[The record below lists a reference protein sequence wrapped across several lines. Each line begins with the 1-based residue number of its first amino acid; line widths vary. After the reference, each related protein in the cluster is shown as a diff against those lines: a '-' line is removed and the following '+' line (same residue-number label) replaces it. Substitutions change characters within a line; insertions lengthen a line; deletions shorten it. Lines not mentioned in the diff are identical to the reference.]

1 MALQHSHLE
10 LKSMQR
16 DASDEGEAEPWRRLV
31 GELGAE
37 IAGPL
42 TAALERI
49 NALVTSGRID
59 GTGLRSLREEI
70 EVARQVGM
78 TAQLISRFA
87 NGKLVQARERVPLSD
102 MLQNVLSQRSRETAA
117 RGISLKPLLQPVDVV
132 VDASLA
138 FSLLNTLVDW
148 VSAHAK
154 TPITFTIEVRSWAL
168 RARLICRFDHIDGA
182 ERRTGGA
189 LSRGSAFDS
198 LTWRLFEQTAQAM
211 KIGLSRQVAERTVS
225 VSIDF
230 DLAVK
235 SNLDGVDAHELD
247 QGFDSSMN
255 SKPLAGSHVVVV
267 ASRREV
273 RLRVRDAIRHMG
285 LIVDL
290 VSSVEEAAD
299 FCKDGLPHA
308 IIVEGILKG
317 EQLERFYNEIR
328 QEVPGFPFIEIV
340 EEGKGF
346 SVSDE
351 ARHERALVGQDAIE
365 GALPSVLMFEL
376 SKSL

>member
-1 MALQHSHLE
+1 MASPNPHLE
-10 LKSMQR
+10 SKPVQLDSP
-16 DASDEGEAEPWRRLV
+16 EAVESEPWRRLV
-31 GELGAE
+31 GKLGAE
-37 IAGPL
+37 VAGPL
-42 TAALERI
+42 TAALEKI
-49 NALVTSGRID
+49 NALVTSGHID
-59 GTGLRSLREEI
+59 GLGLRSLRAEV

-87 NGKLVQARERVPLSD
+87 NGKLVQSRERVPLSD
-102 MLQNVLSQRSRETAA
+102 VLQNVLSQRSRETVA
-117 RGISLKPLLQPVDVV
+117 RGISVRPLLQPADVV

-138 FSLLNTLVDW
+138 FSLLNTLIDW
-148 VSAHAK
+148 VSTHAK
-154 TPITFTIEVRSWAL
+154 TPITFTIDVRSWAR
-168 RARLICRFDHIDGA
+168 RARLICRFDRVSGA
-182 ERRTGGA
+182 DYRTGNTPTQDD
-189 LSRGSAFDS
+189 AFDS
-198 LTWRLFEQTAQAM
+198 LTWRLLEQTARAM
-211 KIGLSRQVAERTVS
+211 KVGLSRQVVERSVS

-230 DLAVK
+230 DLAVMA
-235 SNLDGVDAHELD
+235 NLDGADALELD

-290 VSSVEEAAD
+290 VSSVKEAAD

-308 IIVEGILKG
+308 IIFEGILKG
-317 EQLERFYNEIR
+317 EQLDRFCDEIL
-328 QEVPGFPFIEIV
+328 QEVPGFSFIEIV

-346 SVSDE
+346 GVSDKV
-351 ARHERALVGQDAIE
+351 RHERAVVGQDAIE

>member
-1 MALQHSHLE
+1 MASPNSHLE
-10 LKSMQR
+10 SKPVQR
-16 DASDEGEAEPWRRLV
+16 DTSAAVETEPWRQLV

-42 TAALERI
+42 TAALEKI
-49 NALVTSGRID
+49 NTLVTSGHID
-59 GTGLRSLREEI
+59 GLGLRSLREEI
-70 EVARQVGM
+70 EIARQVGM

-87 NGKLVQARERVPLSD
+87 NGKLVQSRERVPLSD
-102 MLQNVLSQRSRETAA
+102 MLQSVLSQRSRETAA
-117 RGISLKPLLQPVDVV
+117 RGISVKPILQPVDVV

-138 FSLLNTLVDW
+138 FSLLNTLIDW

-154 TPITFTIEVRSWAL
+154 TPITFTIDVRSWAL
-168 RARLICRFDHIDGA
+168 RARLICRFDRISSA
-182 ERRTGGA
+182 EHR
-189 LSRGSAFDS
+189 SGSAVAQDDAFDS
-198 LTWRLFEQTAQAM
+198 LTWRLLEQTARAM
-211 KIGLSRQVAERTVS
+211 KVGLSRQVVERSVS
-225 VSIDF
+225 VLIDF

-235 SNLDGVDAHELD
+235 ANLDGVDALELD
-247 QGFDSSMN
+247 QGFDSSIN

-290 VSSVEEAAD
+290 VSSVKEAAD

-317 EQLERFYNEIR
+317 EQLDRFCDEIR
-328 QEVPGFPFIEIV
+328 QEVPGFSFIEIV

-351 ARHERALVGQDAIE
+351 DRHERAVVGQDAIE

>member
-1 MALQHSHLE
+1 MASPNSQLE
-10 LKSMQR
+10 SESSQR
-16 DASDEGEAEPWRRLV
+16 EASRAGETEPWRRLV

-42 TAALERI
+42 TAALEKI
-49 NALVTSGRID
+49 NALVTSGHID
-59 GTGLRSLREEI
+59 GAGLRSLREEI
-70 EVARQVGM
+70 EGARQVGM

-87 NGKLVQARERVPLSD
+87 NGKLVQSLERVPLSD
-102 MLQNVLSQRSRETAA
+102 MMQNVLLQRSRETAA
-117 RGISLKPLLQPVDVV
+117 RGVSLKQILQPVDVV

-148 VSAHAK
+148 VSAQAK
-154 TPITFTIEVRSWAL
+154 TPITFTIDVRSWAL
-168 RARLICRFDHIDGA
+168 RARLICRFDQGDGTA
-182 ERRTGGA
+182 ARAGSA
-189 LSRGSAFDS
+189 LSQDASFDS
-198 LTWRLFEQTAQAM
+198 LTWRLLEQTASAM
-211 KIGLSRQVAERTVS
+211 KVGLSRQATGRSVS

-230 DLAVK
+230 ELAVK
-235 SNLDGVDAHELD
+235 ANVDGVDALEMD

-273 RLRVRDAIRHMG
+273 RLRVRDAVRHMG

-290 VSSVEEAAD
+290 VSSVKEAAD

-317 EQLERFYNEIR
+317 EDLDRFCDEIR
-328 QEVPGFPFIEIV
+328 QEVPCFPFIEIV

-351 ARHERALVGQDAIE
+351 GRHERALVGQDAIE